1 MKRTTT
7 PGRAEVRLIRW
18 MAGVAVAGVLIAL
31 AAGYGRAAL
40 GFLLGAATAI
50 LAYSWLHQSV
60 AALLDLGRTR
70 VPKRMVLKVA
80 IRYPL
85 AFGLMYLFYRTGW
98 APLPAVIGGLFV
110 PAAGAVIECV
120 FQVGEHFLAPTTA
133 AHTELAGGDD
143 GEPLSPF
150 HL

>member
-1 MKRTTT
+1 
-7 PGRAEVRLIRW
+7 
-18 MAGVAVAGVLIAL
+18 MAGVTVAGALIAL
-31 AAGYGRAAL
+31 AAGYGRSAL

-85 AFGLMYLFYRTGW
+85 AFGLMFLFYRTGW
-98 APLPAVIGGLFV
+98 APLPAVIAGLFV
-110 PAAGAVIECV
+110 PAAGVLIECI
-120 FQVGEHFLAPTTA
+120 FQVGEHFLAPATA
-133 AHTELAGGDD
+133 GPTELAAGDD
-143 GEPLSPF
+143 GQPLAPF
-150 HL
+150 HP